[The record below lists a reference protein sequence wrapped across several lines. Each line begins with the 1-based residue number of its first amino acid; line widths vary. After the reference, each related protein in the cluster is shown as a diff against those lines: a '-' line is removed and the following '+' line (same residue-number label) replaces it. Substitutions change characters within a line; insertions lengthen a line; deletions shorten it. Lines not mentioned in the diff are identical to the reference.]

1 MKLLV
6 ITTYP
11 SFGWDFFRP
20 ALMKMNNNDP
30 KTLVEPE
37 CRPNPIPK
45 KRVIEDRQ
53 SKARSNLGKT
63 LAELKNGLY
72 RQERMPED

>member
-11 SFGWDFFRP
+11 NFGWDFFRP
-20 ALMKMNNNDP
+20 ALMKMNNNNP
-30 KTLVEPE
+30 KALVEPE
-37 CRPNPIPK
+37 CKPDSIPEK
-45 KRVIEDRQ
+45 KVVEDRGN
-53 SKARSNLGKT
+53 KVRSNLGKT
-63 LAELKNGLY
+63 LAELKHGLY